1 MFFDACDKQYRMTD
15 YKFFTAQLR
24 FVAKKTER
32 ESNDIV
38 CMMEKL
44 LSIAD
49 HIDAEN
55 KTFFV
60 GAKDLQITARALAG
74 VAGFLQQHILP
85 EVTAA
90 GNAKGETQV
99 RWTID
104 TCMAV
109 MAQLMSHAELTKDS
123 QDLTVTLPPVE

>member
-1 MFFDACDKQYRMTD
+1 MTD

-24 FVAKKTER
+24 FVAKRTER
-32 ESNDIV
+32 ESNDID
-38 CMMEKL
+38 CMMDIL

-49 HIDAEN
+49 NIDEKN

-60 GAKDLQITARALAG
+60 RAKDLKITARALAG

-85 EVTAA
+85 EAKSA
-90 GNAKGETQV
+90 GNTRGESQV

-104 TCMAV
+104 TCMV
-109 MAQLMSHAELTKDS
+109 LMAKLMSHAELTHETE
-123 QDLTVTLPPVE
+123 DLTVTLPPVESLR